1 MPNGVP
7 GVSAKVQINGAFGSD
22 IATAANMPWQE
33 VKFGS
38 ISLTDDMDMRGLGNF
53 FACVDA
59 SSTIDLRG
67 HKLYVNTPNG
77 NPPVALTV
85 TDSTTDTSNP
95 GELHITVPAGATFTN
110 NRVTLSGNLRLVKEG
125 TGVFMP
131 QVYNLA
137 YTGGNVVAAGTLKLY
152 NTNKDNADYAFDQ
165 KNYPR
170 PLGAYGVPVVVESG
184 ATFDING
191 VYGTNYQHFR
201 LNGGTFIS
209 SYNQTHTTWG
219 GLGNVTLSDDSFMN
233 VGNSIVAT
241 SPYNLDGHTFNVS
254 LASGKAFYLRSVVQD
269 GTLCITGAGTLQTL
283 NNNVAGS
290 QTMDFDVAAALNVGA
305 TLNVRN
311 YVARYEGSSNA
322 GTAALNVYGTFTPET
337 DNFYGCTMQDGSTLD
352 LTAKTEVWSTTG
364 AFTSGLTNVTFAANA
379 VVNVALAADREL
391 TFDANGLAQ
400 VVSWETEPPDTTK
413 FKLVGPALQNHRPLL
428 RRPGGLYLM
437 RATMMIIVR

>member
-1 MPNGVP
+1 
-7 GVSAKVQINGAFGSD
+7 
-22 IATAANMPWQE
+22 
-33 VKFGS
+33 
-38 ISLTDDMDMRGLGNF
+38 
-53 FACVDA
+53 
-59 SSTIDLRG
+59 
-67 HKLYVNTPNG
+67 
-77 NPPVALTV
+77 
-85 TDSTTDTSNP
+85 
-95 GELHITVPAGATFTN
+95 
-110 NRVTLSGNLRLVKEG
+110 
-125 TGVFMP
+125 
-131 QVYNLA
+131 
-137 YTGGNVVAAGTLKLY
+137 
-152 NTNKDNADYAFDQ
+152 
-165 KNYPR
+165 
-170 PLGAYGVPVVVESG
+170 VVESG

-241 SPYNLDGHTFNVS
+241 SPYNLDGHTFTVS

-322 GTAALNVYGTFTPET
+322 GTAALNVYGTFTPVT
-337 DNFYGCTMQDGSTLD
+337 DKFYGCTMQNGSTLD
-352 LTAKTEVWSTTG
+352 LTSKTEVWSTTG

-391 TFDANGLAQ
+391 TFDEHGLAQ

-413 FKLVGPALQNHRPLL
+413 FKLAGPALERKRPLL
-428 RRPGGLYLM
+428 RRPGGLYMM
-437 RATMMIIVR
+437 RSMMMIIVR